1 MSVGAK
7 DGQEETL
14 QVSARVT
21 YQINR
26 SNWLEAGWQ
35 YSDFTSDLEYNDGAK
50 MREDFVENRVD
61 VGWKTQF

>member
-1 MSVGAK
+1 M
-7 DGQEETL
+7 
-14 QVSARVT
+14 T

-35 YSDFTSDLEYNDGAK
+35 YVDFDSKLKYSNGNK
-50 MREDFVENRVD
+50 LRENFVENRVD